1 MPADKSRN
9 IDKMNKKYFEK
20 LMHEN
25 IIKTYKKTNEP
36 RIKTINKSAK
46 NIGNRLN
53 LEDRIEKLQESESL
67 YNNKR
72 RQR

>member
-1 MPADKSRN
+1 
-9 IDKMNKKYFEK
+9 
-20 LMHEN
+20 MHEN